1 MPTKTILLCDDVFA
15 KKEEAKERSR
25 VLQKLTNDLS
35 QRLKNKVRTIAVL
48 DIPKEVITT
57 ADKKSDIEILK
68 GLPVEVILKQAK
80 EPNVEMLVMGT
91 RARSGVKR
99 TFLGSVAEEI
109 VRNADVPVLVLGSHA
124 VEADYSLNKKT
135 LKILVISDLSDTSGG
150 AERFAARFAKK
161 LNAEI
166 ILFHSVGDQIKH
178 MKDMLYS
185 QRVKSAGVEA
195 LFDEMKEFAETSMS
209 RKIKAYKAQGLKAT
223 GHIAYEEVEVSKF
236 LKKND
241 WQNADF
247 IVMGTHSRGRFLKA
261 FLGSTTRRV
270 MLSAR
275 VPVIIVRTK

>member
-25 VLQKLTNDLS
+25 VLRKFTNDLA

-48 DIPKEVITT
+48 DIPKEVIT
-57 ADKKSDIEILK
+57 AVDKKSDIEIIK
-68 GLPVEVILKQAK
+68 GRPVETILKEVK
-80 EPNVEMLVMGT
+80 DPNVEMLVMGT

-109 VRNADVPVLVLGSHA
+109 VRNAELPVVILGSHA
-124 VEADYSLNKKT
+124 VEADYSIEKKS
-135 LKILVISDLSDTSGG
+135 LKILVISDLSGSSGG
-150 AERFAARFAKK
+150 AERFAAKFAKR

-166 ILFHSVGDQIKH
+166 VLFHSVGDQIKH

-185 QRVKSAGVEA
+185 QRVKSAGVEV
-195 LFDEMKEFAETSMS
+195 LFDEMKEFAETSMA
-209 RKIKAYKAQGLKAT
+209 RKIKAYNNQGLKVT

-275 VPVIIVRTK
+275 VPVIVVRTK

>member
-15 KKEEAKERSR
+15 KKGEAKERSR
-25 VLQKLTNDLS
+25 VLQKFASDLS
-35 QRLKNKVRTIAVL
+35 QRLKNKLRTIAVL
-48 DIPKEVITT
+48 DIPKEVVTS
-57 ADKKSDIEILK
+57 ADKKSDIEIIK
-68 GLPVEVILKQAK
+68 GRPVEVILKQVK
-80 EPNVEMLVMGT
+80 DPNVEMLVMGT
-91 RARSGVKR
+91 RPRSGVKR

-124 VEADYSLNKKT
+124 VDADYSIDKKA
-135 LKILVISDLSDTSGG
+135 LKILVISDLSDASGG
-150 AERFAARFAKK
+150 AERFAAKFAKR

-209 RKIKAYKAQGLKAT
+209 RKIKAYKNQGLKAT
-223 GHIAYEEVEVSKF
+223 GYIAYEEVEVSKF